1 MSFYSKNVNTTF
13 YEKILGK
20 QAADSPDDTK
30 MLEIVWDGI
39 GTDFA
44 QTFYGAFIETEIFH
58 LMPQLTPETATQSVA
73 SFVGSKESAVNKKVD
88 KFLLQVKNRK

>member
-1 MSFYSKNVNTTF
+1 M
-13 YEKILGK
+13 
-20 QAADSPDDTK
+20 PDDTR

-58 LMPQLTPETATQSVA
+58 LMPRLTPENATQSVA
-73 SFVGSKESAVNKKVD
+73 SFVAAKESSVNKKIE
-88 KFLLQVKNRK
+88 KFIRAVEKMK